1 MRPTADETT
10 SQERRPSDRG
20 PRQDHRS
27 QETLAQARNVTA
39 DLVPPPSRETK
50 QNPGVIPAFFRRSSR
65 KPHERSSTSGWA
77 QRSSRT
83 KRINGTGDGHRDVEL
98 SQMVDSRATVS
109 FRSLAIWRPRITDRS
124 DGPPA
129 GAVRYP
135 GVCTRS
141 YAFPRYHKA
150 ASRRHPQ
157 QYVSVVTSALDA
169 VGASAKPSPRERRE
183 GTHDPTTVCSRRRP
197 LFRLTPQ
204 ALPRSRQSCR
214 NCPSHRRRVLSRAPN
229 SRYSAWPRLIAS
241 SPSAD
246 RNP

>member
-1 MRPTADETT
+1 M
-10 SQERRPSDRG
+10 
-20 PRQDHRS
+20 
-27 QETLAQARNVTA
+27 
-39 DLVPPPSRETK
+39 
-50 QNPGVIPAFFRRSSR
+50 IPAFVRRSSR
-65 KPHERSSTSGWA
+65 KPHDALLDLRMGATFVVDEG
-77 QRSSRT
+77 
-83 KRINGTGDGHRDVEL
+83 INGTGDGHRDVEL

-124 DGPPA
+124 DGPA

-135 GVCTRS
+135 GVRTSSVR
-141 YAFPRYHKA
+141 FPA
-150 ASRRHPQ
+150 LPQ
-157 QYVSVVTSALDA
+157 GCLSSTSATIPIRRDA
-169 VGASAKPSPRERRE
+169 RARCGWPLIQTFSPRAERRNSY
-183 GTHDPTTVCSRRRP
+183 DPITVCSRRRP

-214 NCPSHRRRVLSRAPN
+214 NCPSHRRRVLSRSPN